1 MAPDA
6 APFTV
11 LAFEGQ
17 GARTV
22 PGPGGDVELAALA
35 PAEAQRAIVA
45 HQVRT
50 AEAWL
55 AAAPSGHAVV
65 GQSLGE
71 VAAFVVAGAL
81 ALDDALELATLR
93 AELPRALLGPGAW
106 TMASFTRLPVERAAA
121 GAEGLAAWVAARNAP
136 SDCIVVAAAEAFG
149 AFVERVGATPAT
161 YRELPVG
168 APYHTPVMAP
178 VADAVAAALAGM
190 DVAAPSVEALS
201 PTGPRWVRT
210 ADEVRRTLVAALT
223 EPVAWSSA
231 LALAAGR
238 WPDARWRECGPSY
251 SLHRFAWKNGLGAD
265 WADADPT
272 TEC

>member
-1 MAPDA
+1 M

-22 PGPGGDVELAALA
+22 PGPDGDVELAALA
-35 PAEAQRAIVA
+35 PAEAQRAIVT

-55 AAAPSGHAVV
+55 AAAPSDHAVV

-71 VAAFVVAGAL
+71 VAGFVVAGAL
-81 ALDDALELATLR
+81 GLDDALELATLR
-93 AELPRALLGPGAW
+93 ADLPAKLLPASGW
-106 TMASFTRLPVERAAA
+106 TMASFTRLPVERAVAA
-121 GAEGLAAWVAARNAP
+121 AEGLSAWVAARNAP
-136 SDCIVVAAAEAFG
+136 SDCIVVATAEAFP
-149 AFVERVGATPAT
+149 AFVERARATPTT
-161 YRELPVG
+161 YRELPVV

-178 VADAVAAALAGM
+178 VADAVAEAVGAMA
-190 DVAAPSVEALS
+190 VAAPAVEVVS

-210 ADEVRRTLVAALT
+210 ADDVRRALVTALT

-231 LALAAGR
+231 LALASAH
-238 WPDARWRECGPSY
+238 WPGARWRECGPSY
-251 SLHRFAWKNGLGAD
+251 SLHRFVWKNGLDVD
-265 WADADPT
+265 WADALLS
-272 TEC
+272 TER